1 MAFDHLAFRA
11 RYRAGISPHY
21 SGWLHM
27 LVVLATGVAVILWAA
42 FSLHQVQMAEWLML
56 PLAMVLVNFAEYAA
70 HRWLGHR
77 KTRIG
82 RLFYS
87 RHTGDHHSFF
97 TEQDMPFQSSR
108 DWRVVL
114 FPAWLIYVF
123 LCGLIIPGWLLLN
136 ALVSANVAWLYA
148 LGAIGGYLFYEV
160 MHFSYHLPA
169 GSFVERTPLWWRL
182 RHLHQLHH
190 ERERMAACNFNI
202 TLPVFDWLLGT
213 LYWRAPDDGEKRN
226 GA

>member
-11 RYRAGISPHY
+11 RYRAGISPRY
-21 SGWLHM
+21 SGVLHM
-27 LVVLATGVAVILWAA
+27 LVVAATGLAVMLAA
-42 FSLHQVQMAEWLML
+42 GLHLQQVKAWEWLLL
-56 PLAMVLVNFAEYAA
+56 PAALVLVNFAEYAA

-97 TEQDMPFQSSR
+97 IADDLPYQSTR

-123 LCGLIIPGWLLLN
+123 LLGLIVPGGWLLLM
-136 ALVSANVAWLYA
+136 LVSANAACLFA
-148 LGAIGGYLFYEV
+148 IGGIGGYLFYEV

-169 GSFVERTPLWWRL
+169 GSFVERTPIWWRL
-182 RHLHQLHH
+182 RRLHQIHH
-190 ERERMAACNFNI
+190 ERERMAECNFNI
-202 TLPVFDWLLGT
+202 TLPLFDWLLGT
-213 LYWRAPDDGEKRN
+213 LVWSPEPGR
-226 GA
+226 